1 VAAAGDERIDDDLL
15 RALGDQ
21 VLRLSG
27 RRATTYPGSV
37 LDTSAFR
44 ILWRLQEVGPRTL
57 RDLADELQLEQSTVN
72 RQVNVAI
79 RHGLVERFEVEDQ
92 VSRLLRPTERGR
104 EAYEHDGRLRAEVL
118 SEALADL
125 GADRAGAMIED
136 LTAFNDALDRA
147 HTRASQ
153 PR

>member
-1 VAAAGDERIDDDLL
+1 MAAAGEKGIDEALL

-21 VLRLSG
+21 VLRLTS

-37 LDTSAFR
+37 LETSEFR
-44 ILWRLQEVGPRTL
+44 ILWRLEEAGPRTL
-57 RDLADELQLEQSTVN
+57 RDLADDLQLEQSTVN

-79 RHGLVERFEVEDQ
+79 RHGLVERFEVEDR

-104 EAYEHDGRLRAEVL
+104 EAYEHDGLLRAEVFG
-118 SEALADL
+118 EALADL
-125 GADRAGAMIED
+125 GTDRAREMIED
-136 LTAFNDALDRA
+136 LASFNDALDRA
-147 HTRASQ
+147 HTRAVQ

>member
-1 VAAAGDERIDDDLL
+1 LAAGGGEHVDAGLL

-21 VLRLSG
+21 VLRLTG

-44 ILWRLQEVGPRTL
+44 ILWRLEEAGPRTL

-72 RQVNVAI
+72 RQVNGAI

-92 VSRLLRPTERGR
+92 VSRLLRPTARGR
-104 EAYEHDGRLRAEVL
+104 EAYEHDGRLRADVF

-125 GADRAGAMIED
+125 GADRARALVDD
-136 LTAFNDALDRA
+136 LAALNDALDRA
-147 HTRASQ
+147 HARTTQ